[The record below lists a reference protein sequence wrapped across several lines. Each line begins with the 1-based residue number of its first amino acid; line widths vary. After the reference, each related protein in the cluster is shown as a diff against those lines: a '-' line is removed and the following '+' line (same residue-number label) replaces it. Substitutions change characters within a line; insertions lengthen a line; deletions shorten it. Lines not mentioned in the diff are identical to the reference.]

1 VTNIN
6 KVLVDS
12 AAGYLGPKG
21 APVHLEALGEHMW
34 EAMIRQLL
42 EADPRFVES
51 SGGMFELAANRER
64 RAKALAAG

>member
-1 VTNIN
+1 
-6 KVLVDS
+6 
-12 AAGYLGPKG
+12 
-21 APVHLEALGEHMW
+21 MW

-64 RAKALAAG
+64 RAKAMARAG